1 MGFTIKIMGEKKRS
15 QLNKRRRLEGLSLR
29 LLASLTFNST
39 WFSASQ
45 ITGTIIIVR
54 LAGTGLAGRRTILA
68 SAHFLLHVTA
78 NTGSPQRMCPG
89 LGIMSDK
96 NVTFLSPLASHR
108 PVQEK
113 MQQQPVPPGGGDV
126 IGQHVSGRSFPWSP
140 ESFKCG
146 LCCTFSTEPWPR
158 LFTRYAQC
166 CDEAGGRSQ
175 GLDSNSPFGHHHS
188 THPEGLRLP

>member
-39 WFSASQ
+39 WFAASQ

-68 SAHFLLHVTA
+68 SASFLLHVTA

-96 NVTFLSPLASHR
+96 TVTFLSPLASHR
-108 PVQEK
+108 PCRKRCSSNLSRQEVA
-113 MQQQPVPPGGGDV
+113 M
-126 IGQHVSGRSFPWSP
+126 
-140 ESFKCG
+140 
-146 LCCTFSTEPWPR
+146 
-158 LFTRYAQC
+158 
-166 CDEAGGRSQ
+166 
-175 GLDSNSPFGHHHS
+175 
-188 THPEGLRLP
+188 